1 MSRLRQLNDVV
12 TGTDSEGKAI
22 ALVKSVL
29 PNQAQ
34 DIDKPSLGTEAG
46 VRNCSL
52 IAEFIVTYFTQGKVR
67 YGEKISGGGMPS
79 MKKRPAF
86 DLKSVSGDPMAM
98 VGEFG
103 GHNVAILRESNVYA
117 LYQAWE
123 GQYHVFPRLNEDG
136 ESHNIFGSGEDT
148 IALINKEV
156 AYLEGKTGTQITVK
170 MMT

>member
-12 TGTDSEGKAI
+12 TGTDTEAKAI

-34 DIDKPSLGTEAG
+34 DVDKPSLGTEAG

-67 YGEKISGGGMPS
+67 YSDRIVGGMPS
-79 MKKRPAF
+79 VKKKAAF
-86 DLKSVSGDPMAM
+86 DLKSVGGDPMAM

-103 GHNVAILRESNVYA
+103 GHNVAILREGNVYA

-123 GQYHVFPRLNEDG
+123 GEYHVFPRLNEG
-136 ESHNIFGSGEDT
+136 SESHNIFGMGDDT

-156 AYLEGKTGTQITVK
+156 AYLEGKTGTPINVK

>member
-29 PNQAQ
+29 PNQASG
-34 DIDKPSLGTEAG
+34 IDTPTLGTEAG

-67 YGEKISGGGMPS
+67 YGDKIASSGMP
-79 MKKRPAF
+79 KNNRPAF
-86 DLKSVSGDPMAM
+86 DLKGISGDPMAM

-103 GHNVAILRESNVYA
+103 GHNVAILREGNVYA

-123 GQYHVFPRLNEDG
+123 GQFHVFPKLNEDG
-136 ESHNIFGSGEDT
+136 ESHNIFGTGDDT

-156 AYLEGKTGTQITVK
+156 EYLGGKTGERIVVR